1 MEIYENVLEK
11 AEREKLIEEAAQMQ
25 KNIADSHLKFGT
37 FCDEQYSCIDKYMKS
52 KEFEEKQDILEKIS
66 KDSELRKK
74 QGFNHEA
81 VRAASIHLEKNSK
94 MDIQEVREKKEE
106 RNLYLKLALENYA
119 KTLVMNDK
127 KAELKVYRLV
137 GLWFSNMEAHD
148 INKFIEPILEKIPE
162 DKFVGILYQLCG
174 RMTIPQKNS
183 TTSGDIFQNNLQ
195 NLIFRCGKK
204 HPYHALPIILALANA
219 NADEEYI
226 QSANGGKFK
235 STNSDH
241 PDNQRSAAARN
252 LLKKLKNENVMLNE
266 AAVKTEEL
274 SLALVSLA
282 YSVPKTDVGKIR
294 ISSNHPLLKLKNLEN
309 VLLPT
314 HTLKL
319 SKDAVYL
326 NTPQFCGIQ
335 KFQGDFTMVGGIN
348 APKKLY
354 CIGTDGKA
362 RPQLIKGKDDLRQDA
377 VMQQVFGLMNDLLNR

>member
-1 MEIYENVLEK
+1 MRIYEQALEK

-25 KNIADSHLKFGT
+25 KNIADSYLKFGT

-81 VRAASIHLEKNSK
+81 VRAASIHLDKNSK
-94 MDIQEVREKKEE
+94 MDIREVKEKKEE
-106 RNLYLKLALENYA
+106 RNLYLKLALQNYA
-119 KTLVMNDK
+119 KTLMMNDK
-127 KAELKVYRLV
+127 KSELKVYRLV

-148 INKFIEPILEKIPE
+148 INKFIEEILEKIPE

-174 RMTIPQKNS
+174 RVTIPQMNS
-183 TTSGDIFQNNLQ
+183 GGDIFQKNLQ
-195 NLIFRCGKK
+195 NLIFRCGKN

-219 NADEEYI
+219 NADEEFI
-226 QSANGGKFK
+226 QSGANGGKLK
-235 STNSDH
+235 STNSD
-241 PDNQRSAAARN
+241 PDNQRSTAAKN
-252 LLKKLKNENVMLNE
+252 LLKKLKNENGTLNE
-266 AAVKTEEL
+266 VAVKTEQM
-274 SLALVSLA
+274 SLALVNLA

-294 ISSNHPLLKLKNLEN
+294 IPSNQPLLKLKNLEN

-319 SKDAVYL
+319 SKEAVYL
-326 NTPQFCGIQ
+326 NTPQFCGIY

-348 APKKLY
+348 APKKIY
-354 CIGTDGKA
+354 CVGTDGKP